1 MSEKTDLQPD
11 FGVDVM
17 TRGQL
22 PGAADYAKAKI
33 SGLGRFAHRP
43 VRHANV
49 KLTRHGDPAQE
60 RPVIAQANLDVDGR
74 LIRAEAQGDTA
85 REAIDRLDDRLR
97 GRLRRAAE
105 HWEARRAGRAARHGH
120 EAPHVERPDHFPVPP
135 EERQIVRRKS
145 YTIAACTVDEAV
157 MEMELLDYDF
167 HLFTEKATEMASVIY
182 RDGPSSY
189 RLAQVA
195 PVPKEQLAPFELPV
209 TISATAPPC
218 ITVEQATERL
228 GLLGLPFLF
237 FIDAAQG
244 RAGVLY
250 RRYDGH
256 YGLIT
261 PAG

>member
-1 MSEKTDLQPD
+1 MSEKTDVQPD
-11 FGVDVM
+11 FDVNVT

-22 PGAADYAKAKI
+22 PGAADYAEEKI
-33 SGLGRFAHRP
+33 SGLSRFAHRP
-43 VRHANV
+43 IRHAHV
-49 KLTRHGDPAQE
+49 KLARHGDPAQE
-60 RPVIAQANLDVDGR
+60 RPVIAQANLDVDGS

-97 GRLRRAAE
+97 RRLRQAAE
-105 HWEARRAGRAARHGH
+105 HWEARRNGRPVDLGQAEPVDRPGH
-120 EAPHVERPDHFPVPP
+120 VPIPP

-145 YTIAACTVDEAV
+145 YTLAACSVDEAAL
-157 MEMELLDYDF
+157 EMELLDYDF
-167 HLFTEKATEMASVIY
+167 HLFTEKGTGMASVIY
-182 RDGPSSY
+182 RGGPTGY

-195 PVPKEQLAPFELPV
+195 SVPKEQLAPFELPA
-209 TISATAPPC
+209 TISAAPPPC
-218 ITVEQATERL
+218 ITSEQATERL

-237 FIDAAQG
+237 FIDAAEG

-250 RRYDGH
+250 HRYDGH